1 MNNQTYYS
9 NIAKRAEG
17 MPENRFKA
25 VITNGT
31 VDRYGTAFDPKGAR
45 MDSYLKNP
53 VVFLKHDRST
63 LPIGRAISLRL
74 VEDQWEAE
82 FEIDGFTELERLVIA
97 KLNSGTLNAVSIG
110 AVIDPDRVE
119 KMSDGSVVFRS
130 WELHEFSVVDVP
142 GNPEALVTARD
153 FSEIVNTHREFQMQ
167 QRAFGELLERE
178 MMPVKRNLEDIQEA
192 LEHLTM
198 AIEVLTDLV
207 EDATAEE
214 DSEAEDEEE
223 IDAEEEAFLRG
234 LSVEFENW
242 RKRNAN

>member
-1 MNNQTYYS
+1 MKSYYS
-9 NIAKRAEG
+9 QVVERAEG

-25 VITNGT
+25 IITNGT
-31 VDRYGTAFDPKGAR
+31 VDRYGTVFDPDGAR
-45 MDSYLKNP
+45 LDEYMNNP

-63 LPIGRAISLRL
+63 LPIGRATSLKR
-74 VEDQWEAE
+74 VNDAWEAE
-82 FEIDGFTELERLVIA
+82 FVIDGFTELERLVIA

-110 AVIDPDRVE
+110 AVIDPDKVE
-119 KMSDGSVVFRS
+119 KRSDGTIVFRA
-130 WELHEFSVVDVP
+130 WTLHEFSVVDVP

-223 IDAEEEAFLRG
+223 IDAEEEEFLRG